1 MAEFE
6 LEHAVGGCVDKYDLP
21 IYIIIIDKK
30 RENNNWFFF
39 FLLRCVRAWLV
50 PFASTDKN
58 CSRRIF
64 VLL

>member
-6 LEHAVGGCVDKYDLP
+6 LEHAVGGCVDKDDLP

-39 FLLRCVRAWLV
+39 FPA
-50 PFASTDKN
+50 
-58 CSRRIF
+58 
-64 VLL
+64 